1 MQRLQERQPPSNRLQ
16 VGSHR
21 SPRDSP
27 AGHPQERMCVP
38 SLPVPCPCP
47 APGRCQRRAP
57 RPPQDGRGQVQGGGA
72 GRFRSGRSPG
82 DGTEADLM
90 ANTGMCWT
98 QQNVPRRTPSA
109 GTEGTGPGPQARG
122 IPAQFSLQT
131 APCLTRPRSG
141 VTSAGRGPMSP
152 ALPFGA
158 ETGPT
163 FLRAAR
169 DPAGVGSNRICKTQ
183 GASPLVVFPSA
194 IYRVF

>member
-98 QQNVPRRTPSA
+98 QQNVPRRTPC
-109 GTEGTGPGPQARG
+109 RNRRD
-122 IPAQFSLQT
+122 
-131 APCLTRPRSG
+131 RPRSSG
-141 VTSAGRGPMSP
+141 PWDPGPVQPAECALSHKAQVRRHLRGP
-152 ALPFGA
+152 GA
-158 ETGPT
+158 YVSSFAFWGRDRPYIPEGGKGPSRCG
-163 FLRAAR
+163 F
-169 DPAGVGSNRICKTQ
+169 
-183 GASPLVVFPSA
+183 
-194 IYRVF
+194 